1 MWRPRGPQRKFVAAG
16 LPVVS
21 ATAVALLATAGAASA
36 AVPGTGV
43 TPATSQALSAQPMAA
58 FARPNTT
65 QATAPATLSGE
76 TLGAAFVPN
85 NLTITASGCNPNG
98 NSWFTYTMSGSA
110 SGPYTGTFTE
120 TGIVDLSAETQTF
133 PVGTAPGPAG
143 SVVGALA
150 HFTINASNGT
160 VQGLSYAPPARGL
173 YDTPGNNFADCLPA
187 GGVTRSPAQHIY
199 EAGANINYAATIQP
213 AGSRSWYVDNGT
225 SNLLIDEENGFVYPT
240 GPGTIT
246 QDFLYEDFTSNGS
259 STTPL

>member
-1 MWRPRGPQRKFVAAG
+1 MWRPRGPQKKFALAG
-16 LPVVS
+16 LPVVA

-36 AVPGTGV
+36 AVPGAGV
-43 TPATSQALSAQPMAA
+43 TPSAAQTATPQAMAL
-58 FARPNTT
+58 FASPNTT
-65 QATAPATLSGE
+65 QGTAPPTLSGE
-76 TLGAAFVPN
+76 TLGASFAPS

-98 NSWFTYTMSGSA
+98 NSWFTYTVSGTA
-110 SGPYTGTFTE
+110 SGPYTGTYTE
-120 TGIVDLSAETQTF
+120 TGIVDLSAENQTF

-150 HFTINASNGT
+150 HFAINAPNGT

-199 EAGANINYAATIQP
+199 EAGANVNYAATIHV
-213 AGSRSWYVDNGT
+213 AGGGWYVDNGT
-225 SNLLIDEENGFVYPT
+225 TNLFLDEENGFVYPT

-246 QDFLYEDFTSNGS
+246 QDFAYEDFSSNGS
-259 STTPL
+259 STNPL

>member
-1 MWRPRGPQRKFVAAG
+1 M
-16 LPVVS
+16 
-21 ATAVALLATAGAASA
+21 
-36 AVPGTGV
+36 
-43 TPATSQALSAQPMAA
+43 
-58 FARPNTT
+58 
-65 QATAPATLSGE
+65 SGE

-246 QDFLYEDFTSNGS
+246 QDFAVRGLHVERVLDHPALERFCQFKTTSRSQRAGS
-259 STTPL
+259 LISDPALFVFRRSKVCVSA